1 MPQDITRGETDMSSR
16 TFKGLT
22 ALAVSTSMLAI
33 SAPAFAQLDEI
44 VVTAQK
50 REQSLQDVPISINA
64 FDLESI
70 EKNRISGLEDIAKF
84 SPGVYTTPNPA
95 DETGLRVNIRGIGTF
110 DPQIGQDSRTA
121 IYVDGVYYGRTQGL
135 AFDSPDLGRV
145 EILKGPQGTLYG
157 RNSVGGAVNIVSVAP
172 DSEGFSGAIDGEYG
186 NFDHKKIK
194 GHLNVPLSEN
204 AAFRVSG
211 LYSDTGGWV
220 DNIGVGEDFAATE
233 RLGGRAALRFEP
245 SDQLTFDVAADY
257 TNTQSTPFFHQA
269 LPGTANPTSL
279 FAAALTPSP
288 DTSRQE
294 SVNSFAPIEFGE
306 TEIFGISGTANYT
319 VNDSN
324 NLKLTLAYRE
334 ADSSRFVSLAPTA
347 NPLIL
352 GGIINADVSPAPGL
366 QSFNSEFTA
375 LPAAFATARQ
385 LTGEAFPLRADFA
398 SQFDGST
405 AADTGLFLSAPGGA
419 STLNGH
425 EQFSAELTYTGE
437 FNDGN
442 IQYTGGLFY
451 FDEQT
456 GNAGGNPANQTD
468 ANSFLFVLGGLGS
481 VLGATG
487 FNAGIGP
494 TQGGLAQ
501 IGGGIAQLQGAL
513 AQIPDIPATA
523 MQRAALQAQLAGL
536 QVQQAQLQ
544 GTLAF
549 LQNGV
554 VTNVRGASAFLG
566 NARQSAANTLTIDT
580 QAFAIYGEV
589 TWHVSEDFR
598 ITGGLRYSDDKKDG
612 VGQASSPF
620 FLDNIDLLG
629 SVIPP
634 NIGEANT
641 DSFDPS
647 IILEYDASDDVLLY
661 ASYKESFRSGGFNAA
676 AVGLIEPGQTSG
688 ADFVFGQ
695 EDISAYEV
703 GFKSDLADNRFRLN
717 IAGYYYDFKDFQ
729 TTVSLDPLVAT
740 SRAIV
745 NTDQEIWGLDVEA
758 VIALDENLTA
768 AFTYAYVD
776 GNTDDTLNPG
786 TGVIDMR
793 DELQGTPENSVA
805 VSFDYNRPLGDNLEL
820 FANTTFSF
828 KDDALAIPQQGAADE
843 IRFSEQNLLS
853 GRIGIGFDLGGR
865 DASISLWGE
874 NLTDDEYTIDGL
886 PFNTF
891 AFNTAVFG
899 TPRTY
904 GVAAGVKF

>member
-1 MPQDITRGETDMSSR
+1 MSSR

-22 ALAVSTSMLAI
+22 ALAVSTSLLAI

-84 SPGVYTTPNPA
+84 APGVYTTPNPA
-95 DETGLRVNIRGIGTF
+95 DETGVRVNIRGIGTF

-157 RNSVGGAVNIVSVAP
+157 RNSVGGAVNIISVAP
-172 DSEGFSGAIDGEYG
+172 STEALSGGIDAEYG
-186 NFDHKKIK
+186 NFDHKRVK
-194 GHLNVPLSEN
+194 GHVNIPLGEQ

-220 DNIGVGEDFAATE
+220 ENTGVGEDFAATE
-233 RLGGRAALRFEP
+233 RLGGRAALRFEA

-257 TNTQSTPFFHQA
+257 TKTESTPFFHQA
-269 LPGTANPTSL
+269 LPGTANATAL
-279 FAAALTPSP
+279 FSAALTPAP
-288 DTSRQE
+288 DNSRQE
-294 SVNSFAPIEFGE
+294 SVNSFADIEFGE
-306 TEIFGISGTANYT
+306 TEIFGISGVADYAL
-319 VNDSN
+319 NDTN
-324 NLKLTLAYRE
+324 NLKLTVGYRE
-334 ADSSRFVSLAPTA
+334 ADSRRFVSLAPTA

-352 GGIINADVSPAPGL
+352 GGIINSDVSPAPGL
-366 QSFNSEFTA
+366 QSFNSEFSA
-375 LPAAFATARQ
+375 LPAAFAFANS
-385 LTGEAFPLRADFA
+385 PIRADFA

-405 AADTGLFLSAPGGA
+405 PADTGLFLSAPGGA

-425 EQFSAELTYTGE
+425 EQFSAELTYTGS
-437 FNDGN
+437 FGDK
-442 IQYTGGLFY
+442 IDYTGGLFY
-451 FDEQT
+451 YDEQT

-468 ANSFLFVLGGLGS
+468 INSFLFVLAGFPS
-481 VLGATG
+481 ILGATG
-487 FNAGIGP
+487 FNAGIAP
-494 TQGGLAQ
+494 TAGGIAQIQGGIAQIQGGLAQ
-501 IGGGIAQLQGAL
+501 L
-513 AQIPDIPATA
+513 PDIPMFAA
-523 MQRAALQAQLAGL
+523 QRAALQAQLAGL
-536 QVQQAQLQ
+536 QAQEAQLQ
-544 GTLAF
+544 GTLGF

-554 VTNVRGASAFLG
+554 RTNVAAASSFLAG
-566 NARQSAANTLTIDT
+566 ARQSAANTLTIDT

-589 TWHVSEDFR
+589 TWHVNEDFR
-598 ITGGLRYSDDKKDG
+598 ITGGLRYSDDRKDG

-629 SVIPP
+629 NVIAP
-634 NIGEANT
+634 NIGEADT
-641 DSFDPS
+641 DSLDPS
-647 IILEYDASDDVLLY
+647 IVLEYDANDDVLLY

-676 AVGLIEPGQTSG
+676 AVGVIPPGETSG

-703 GFKSDLADNRFRLN
+703 GFKGDFADNRFRLN
-717 IAGYYYDFKDFQ
+717 VSGYYYDFKDFQ
-729 TTVSLDPLVAT
+729 TTVSLDPLIAT

-745 NTDQEIWGLDVEA
+745 NTDQEIWGLDVDA
-758 VIALDENLTA
+758 TVALDENLTA
-768 AFTYAYVD
+768 SVAYAYVD
-776 GNTDDTLNPG
+776 GITDDTLNPG

-793 DELQGTPENSVA
+793 DELQGTPQNSVA

-828 KDDALAIPQQGAADE
+828 KDDALAIPQQGAASE

-853 GRIGIGFDLGGR
+853 GRIGVGFDLGGR
-865 DASISLWGE
+865 DASVSLWGE

-904 GVAAGVKF
+904 GVAVGYKF